1 MGSVSVL
8 RARTFDSKI
17 LNPKSHQP
25 SGVDSGRRPT
35 SLKAALEAENMI
47 LRLAVSQ
54 LLLDVSALREAA
66 QRPKAPGKVMEFQVK
81 SRDLVSNSSTANK

>member
-17 LNPKSHQP
+17 LNPKSDQQGGAE
-25 SGVDSGRRPT
+25 SEQLQA
-35 SLKAALEAENMI
+35 SLRASLEAENMI
-47 LRLAVSQ
+47 LQLAVSQ

-66 QRPKAPGKVMEFQVK
+66 QRPKAPGKVVEFQVK